1 MEFDLTLSL
10 NLKCE
15 EILDNRGPIMEQSN
29 AKLDI
34 RELLKGVEF
43 NSLSNASNFFIQ
55 VLFIV
60 PFPTLNRCKNVS
72 N

>member
-1 MEFDLTLSL
+1 MEFDFTLSL

-15 EILDNRGPIMEQSN
+15 EILDTRGPIMEQSK

-34 RELLKGVEF
+34 LELLKGVEF
-43 NSLSNASNFFIQ
+43 NSLSNASKFIIQ

-60 PFPTLNRCKNVS
+60 PFQH
-72 N
+72 

>member
-1 MEFDLTLSL
+1 
-10 NLKCE
+10 
-15 EILDNRGPIMEQSN
+15 MEQSN

-43 NSLSNASNFFIQ
+43 NFLSNASKFIIQ
-55 VLFIV
+55 VVFIV

-72 N
+72 KKM